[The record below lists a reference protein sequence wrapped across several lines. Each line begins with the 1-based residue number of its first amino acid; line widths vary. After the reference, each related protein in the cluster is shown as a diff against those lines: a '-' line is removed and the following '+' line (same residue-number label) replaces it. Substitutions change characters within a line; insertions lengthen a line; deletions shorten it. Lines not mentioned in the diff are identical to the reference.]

1 MKNTRTKIQ
10 LLILAVT
17 VILSIVAFM
26 YLPDVA
32 AVQWNSAGATNY
44 LPKIW
49 AVVIPP
55 VSSLIAIIFWNGY
68 SDFYNAKWRR
78 IYERASAGYDDR
90 SSKRCHFLRSCSVR
104 ENPAA
109 CKKKRDT
116 DAFRKRGSKNTK
128 ATFEC
133 CP

>member
-68 SDFYNAKWRR
+68 SDFYNANPSKSGDNVALTFIKKAV
-78 IYERASAGYDDR
+78 IYFFRGFFMCRNWCEYRYDAIEL
-90 SSKRCHFLRSCSVR
+90 SKFHV
-104 ENPAA
+104 
-109 CKKKRDT
+109 
-116 DAFRKRGSKNTK
+116 
-128 ATFEC
+128 
-133 CP
+133 

>member
-44 LPKIW
+44 LPKIVGW
-49 AVVIPP
+49 KRP
-55 VSSLIAIIFWNGY
+55 VKIGRCRLLLKASSPRA
-68 SDFYNAKWRR
+68 
-78 IYERASAGYDDR
+78 ER
-90 SSKRCHFLRSCSVR
+90 
-104 ENPAA
+104 
-109 CKKKRDT
+109 
-116 DAFRKRGSKNTK
+116 K
-128 ATFEC
+128 ARFVGLLY
-133 CP
+133 

>member
-26 YLPDVA
+26 YL
-32 AVQWNSAGATNY
+32 QWNSAGATNY

-68 SDFYNAKWRR
+68 SDFYNANPSKSGDNVALTFIKKVV
-78 IYERASAGYDDR
+78 IYFFAA
-90 SSKRCHFLRSCSVR
+90 FSCVGIGA
-104 ENPAA
+104 NIAMMLL
-109 CKKKRDT
+109 
-116 DAFRKRGSKNTK
+116 N
-128 ATFEC
+128 
-133 CP
+133 

>member
-10 LLILAVT
+10 LLILVVT

-32 AVQWNSAGATNY
+32 AVQWHSAGATNY

-68 SDFYNAKWRR
+68 SDFYNANPSKSGDNVALTFIKKAV
-78 IYERASAGYDDR
+78 IYFFAA
-90 SSKRCHFLRSCSVR
+90 FSCVGIGA
-104 ENPAA
+104 NIAMMLL
-109 CKKKRDT
+109 
-116 DAFRKRGSKNTK
+116 N
-128 ATFEC
+128 
-133 CP
+133 

>member
-68 SDFYNAKWRR
+68 SDFYKCRNWCEYR
-78 IYERASAGYDDR
+78 YDAIEL
-90 SSKRCHFLRSCSVR
+90 SKFHVCFWILLSH
-104 ENPAA
+104 
-109 CKKKRDT
+109 RDKEMWVVPRL
-116 DAFRKRGSKNTK
+116 A
-128 ATFEC
+128 
-133 CP
+133 

>member
-1 MKNTRTKIQ
+1 MKNTRTKVQ
-10 LLILAVT
+10 LFILAVT

-68 SDFYNAKWRR
+68 SDFYNANPHRNEDNTALTFIK
-78 IYERASAGYDDR
+78 RAIICLFAIISCAGI
-90 SSKRCHFLRSCSVR
+90 CANIAMILL
-104 ENPAA
+104 N
-109 CKKKRDT
+109 
-116 DAFRKRGSKNTK
+116 
-128 ATFEC
+128 
-133 CP
+133 

>member
-32 AVQWNSAGATNY
+32 AVQW
-44 LPKIW
+44 KIW

-68 SDFYNAKWRR
+68 SDFYNANPSKSGDNVALTFIKKAV
-78 IYERASAGYDDR
+78 IYFFAA
-90 SSKRCHFLRSCSVR
+90 FSCVGIGA
-104 ENPAA
+104 NIAMMLL
-109 CKKKRDT
+109 
-116 DAFRKRGSKNTK
+116 N
-128 ATFEC
+128 
-133 CP
+133 

>member
-55 VSSLIAIIFWNGY
+55 VSSLIAIIFWNGCCGFFVAPFPLGRTRT
-68 SDFYNAKWRR
+68 SRK
-78 IYERASAGYDDR
+78 
-90 SSKRCHFLRSCSVR
+90 RSCSS
-104 ENPAA
+104 
-109 CKKKRDT
+109 
-116 DAFRKRGSKNTK
+116 RGDWSLKMV
-128 ATFEC
+128 AGL
-133 CP
+133 